1 MRKTNREKG
10 YWSHLNFKGG
20 CKRQFVKLSRSISA
34 SIVSLFN
41 YYTCCPK
48 NPIYLVFFSEN
59 SLQAELSFLLHSLLT
74 STGNGSKLTVLN
86 LRGGYLATES
96 SRDTS
101 RVVRAHLATAELL
114 KKNARDTAGP
124 SHSQQTYH
132 GTCVLNSAVPRLN
145 SEHIHPN

>member
-1 MRKTNREKG
+1 MR
-10 YWSHLNFKGG
+10 
-20 CKRQFVKLSRSISA
+20 
-34 SIVSLFN
+34 VSFLFLIN
-41 YYTCCPK
+41 TLVAQK
-48 NPIYLVFFSEN
+48 NPIYWVFFSEN

-86 LRGGYLATES
+86 MRGGYLATES

-101 RVVRAHLATAELL
+101 RVVRAHLTTAELL

-132 GTCVLNSAVPRLN
+132 GTCVLNSAVPGGGRRFYQ
-145 SEHIHPN
+145 SEFQPSIELGAYPSKLKISKLWSSPFWQ